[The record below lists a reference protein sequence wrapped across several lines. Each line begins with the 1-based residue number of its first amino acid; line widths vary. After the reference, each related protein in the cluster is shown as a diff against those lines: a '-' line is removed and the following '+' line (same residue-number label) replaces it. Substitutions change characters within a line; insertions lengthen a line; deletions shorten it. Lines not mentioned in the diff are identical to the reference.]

1 VKKLCVTC
9 AHEKGEAKLE
19 WEAECLLDEECNG
32 MEKWTPEGILVVTD
46 EKKGRKFL
54 KLSDV

>member
-54 KLSDV
+54 DL